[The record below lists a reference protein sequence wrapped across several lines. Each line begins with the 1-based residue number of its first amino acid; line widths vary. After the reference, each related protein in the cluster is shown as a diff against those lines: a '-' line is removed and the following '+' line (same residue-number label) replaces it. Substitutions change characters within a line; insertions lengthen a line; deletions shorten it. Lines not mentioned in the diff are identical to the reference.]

1 MRNVAHGETD
11 LRQWFFRTCIF
22 LERPIFFGNLSRRE
36 DSLRRRA
43 TTSLVRTMKK
53 LLSLFTLIVVALG
66 TTTLWAQRS
75 NERNVVPRPVSQRG
89 ALTEHERTL
98 VALFENAAPSVA
110 YITTENVV
118 SRGFFGAAVSK
129 GAGSGFVWDA
139 QGHVVT
145 NNHVVENAQKVLVQL
160 DAGKEPIAARVVG
173 RAPEYDLAVVQL
185 LKVPA
190 TIRPIP
196 LGSSRDLKVG
206 QSVLAIGN
214 PFGLSRTLTTGIIS
228 ALDRYLPTQDYAE
241 IAGAIQTDAAINPG
255 NSGGPLLDSAGRLIG
270 VNSAIRSASGSS
282 SGVGFAIPADLVNRI
297 VPQLIARGQ
306 ASYPGIGI
314 APVDPDLVARNGIS
328 GVVVGEVRRGSP
340 AAAAGLKPLS
350 RRTGEL
356 GDVIIQ
362 VNGRT
367 VDTLSTYFAEL
378 DRVGIGNVAELTVVR
393 DGKSRKER
401 LKVIDT
407 NQR

>member
-1 MRNVAHGETD
+1 
-11 LRQWFFRTCIF
+11 
-22 LERPIFFGNLSRRE
+22 
-36 DSLRRRA
+36 
-43 TTSLVRTMKK
+43 MKK
-53 LLSLFTLIVVALG
+53 LLPLLSITGLVILATS
-66 TTTLWAQRS
+66 LWAQNADRGK
-75 NERNVVPRPVSQRG
+75 ERRVEPRTVAPRG
-89 ALTEHERTL
+89 ALIESERSL

-110 YITTENVV
+110 YITTESVV
-118 SRGFFGAAVSK
+118 SRGFFGDAVSQ

-139 QGHVVT
+139 QGHIVT
-145 NNHVVENAQKVLVQL
+145 NNHVVENAKKVLVQL

-190 TIRPIP
+190 NIRPIP
-196 LGSSRDLKVG
+196 LGASRDLKVG

-270 VNSAIRSASGSS
+270 VNSAIRSSSGSS
-282 SGVGFAIPADLVNRI
+282 AGVGFAIPADLVNRI

-306 ASYPGIGI
+306 ASYPGVGI
-314 APVDPDLVARNGIS
+314 VPVDPDLVARNGIT
-328 GVVVGEVRRGSP
+328 GVVVGEVRRATP

-350 RRTGEL
+350 RRNGEL
-356 GDVIIQ
+356 GDVITE
-362 VNGRT
+362 VNGRA

-378 DRVGIGNVAELTVVR
+378 DRVGIGNLAELTIVR
-393 DGKSRKER
+393 DGKTRKQR

-407 NQR
+407 NSR

>member
-1 MRNVAHGETD
+1 MTKKN
-11 LRQWFFRTCIF
+11 F
-22 LERPIFFGNLSRRE
+22 LP
-36 DSLRRRA
+36 SLLA
-43 TTSLVRTMKK
+43 L
-53 LLSLFTLIVVALG
+53 VVALG
-66 TTTLWAQRS
+66 GSNAVWAQRPAEPRQVS
-75 NERNVVPRPVSQRG
+75 PRGPLGENERN
-89 ALTEHERTL
+89 L

-110 YITTENVV
+110 YITTESVV
-118 SRGFFGAAVSK
+118 RRGFFGAAVSQ
-129 GAGSGFVWDA
+129 GAGSGFVWDGK
-139 QGHVVT
+139 GHIVT
-145 NNHVVENAQKVLVQL
+145 NNHVVEGAQKVLVQL
-160 DAGKEPIAARVVG
+160 DVGREPIAARVVG

-190 TIRPIP
+190 NIRPIP

-306 ASYPGIGI
+306 AAYPGIGI
-314 APVDPDLVARNGIS
+314 VPVDPDLVASNGIT
-328 GVVVGEVRRGSP
+328 GVVIGEIRRGSP
-340 AAAAGLKPLS
+340 AALAGLKPLS

-356 GDVIIQ
+356 GDVITE
-362 VNGRT
+362 VNGRA

-378 DRVGIGNVAELTVVR
+378 DRVGIGNTAELTIVR
-393 DGKSRKER
+393 DGRTRKER
-401 LKVIDT
+401 LRVIDT